1 MREFDNIELTEEVPE
16 LAEKGIH
23 KEYLGL
29 IVELHG
35 DVATV
40 CFFNPH
46 YHGERAF
53 VKTDIKYLA
62 FVLRAEE
69 ELIEELKEWY
79 ATVDTSKFTRLREQ
93 DVKEYDK
100 IQLLVEKP
108 EYAKEGVHKGMIGCV
123 LIPYA
128 IDNRWDIQF
137 VDNWVEL
144 CVDRDDFCVL
154 E

>member
-53 VKTDIKYLA
+53 VKRISNIW
-62 FVLRAEE
+62 RS
-69 ELIEELKEWY
+69 LIVRRK
-79 ATVDTSKFTRLREQ
+79 
-93 DVKEYDK
+93 
-100 IQLLVEKP
+100 
-108 EYAKEGVHKGMIGCV
+108 
-123 LIPYA
+123 
-128 IDNRWDIQF
+128 N
-137 VDNWVEL
+137 
-144 CVDRDDFCVL
+144 
-154 E
+154 

>member
-35 DVATV
+35 NVATV

-53 VKTDIKYLA
+53 MKTDIKYLA
-62 FVLRAEE
+62 FVDRPPK

-79 ATVDTSKFTRLREQ
+79 ATVDTSRFTRLREQ

>member
-1 MREFDNIELTEEVPE
+1 M
-16 LAEKGIH
+16 
-23 KEYLGL
+23 
-29 IVELHG
+29 
-35 DVATV
+35 
-40 CFFNPH
+40 
-46 YHGERAF
+46 
-53 VKTDIKYLA
+53 
-62 FVLRAEE
+62 
-69 ELIEELKEWY
+69 IEELKEWY

-137 VDNWVEL
+137 VDNWAEL
-144 CVDRDDFCVL
+144 CVDRDDFRVL